1 MATVTVKNGNYGS
14 YLYIDYSFSKN
25 TSARTWSLSSSLKLV
40 IPSGTFGPWD
50 AFYAHS
56 ANLEGNG
63 IPALGSGTHTLDTW
77 STSGNYNANG
87 DAPSVNITWAFNV
100 RSSWAGYWEEY
111 GSITATGEAI
121 GPDGTPPT
129 GLAATLIDAGP
140 DWADISMSISSWG
153 SPSTSATRYIE
164 AAVLG
169 TSTYGNP
176 YKYKTATAVMSET
189 FHVDNTGG
197 GNLTITPNT
206 QYYVGGYAT
215 NQTRNARTV
224 GAAFTTLP
232 AVPIIN
238 ALDQGHGVIDVTV
251 THANEGSAL
260 SITEEYSIDDGAT
273 WTTITGGAFSLTLST
288 QTVLTVRRSSTA
300 GVSSGTVTVAPHFD
314 VAIYASVLNKSKLI
328 TKVYASKTSTDRQL
342 VSINS
347 VTGSEY
353 ATVPEENYVTLK
365 AMLAANGSVRQAI
378 MLNPQWSYLDVSLY
392 HKSSGGPMYALYY
405 HLRSSPTPGSTPD
418 SHALLV
424 AIPTTGS
431 FSDFVS
437 SCADYGVVVDPSYE
451 NAPTDVDVYLPIDA
465 AFGYPDVSKK
475 VAKIYASVAGKTK
488 LVFEDPS

>member
-25 TSARTWSLSSSLKLV
+25 TSARTWSLSASLNIV
-40 IPSGTFGPWD
+40 IPSGYTFGPWD
-50 AFYAHS
+50 NFYVHS

-63 IPALGSGTHTLDTW
+63 MPSWTGGTHTLDTW

-100 RSSWAGYWEEY
+100 RSSWGGYWEDY
-111 GSITATGEAI
+111 GSITATGESI

-129 GLAATLIDAGP
+129 GLTATLIEAGP

-169 TSTYGNP
+169 SSTYGNP

-189 FHVDNTGG
+189 FHVDNTGS
-197 GNLTITPNT
+197 GNLTIVPNT
-206 QYYVGGYAT
+206 QYRVGGYAN
-215 NQTRNARTV
+215 NQTRNASTV
-224 GAAFTTLP
+224 GATFTTLP

-260 SITEEYSIDDGAT
+260 SITEEYSIDGGTT

-300 GVSSGTVTVAPHFD
+300 GTSTGTVTVAPHFD

-328 TKVYASKTSTDRQL
+328 TKVYARGNAEALATISVNSGTAIEFINTDTYMSAFNAKENAAELIRRHPATSRIYARKYSTTAGGVTKYYCEIWAGDYNESLEVPLVQAGTGTTDPDVYSGDMNFTDLGIKVKFGDMSYGSAAHIRVDYTTTPTST
-342 VSINS
+342 
-347 VTGSEY
+347 TE
-353 ATVPEENYVTLK
+353 
-365 AMLAANGSVRQAI
+365 
-378 MLNPQWSYLDVSLY
+378 WS
-392 HKSSGGPMYALYY
+392 
-405 HLRSSPTPGSTPD
+405 R
-418 SHALLV
+418 
-424 AIPTTGS
+424 
-431 FSDFVS
+431 
-437 SCADYGVVVDPSYE
+437 
-451 NAPTDVDVYLPIDA
+451 
-465 AFGYPDVSKK
+465 K
-475 VAKIYASVAGKTK
+475 VKKIYASVAGKTK

>member
-25 TSARTWSLSSSLKLV
+25 TSARTWSLSASLNIV
-40 IPSGTFGPWD
+40 IPSGYTFGPWD
-50 AFYAHS
+50 NFYVHS

-63 IPALGSGTHTLDTW
+63 IPAWTGGTYTLDTW

-87 DAPSVNITWAFNV
+87 DAPSVSISWAFNV
-100 RSSWAGYWEEY
+100 RSSWGGYWEDY
-111 GSITATGEAI
+111 GSITATGESI

-129 GLAATLIDAGP
+129 GLTATLVEAGP

-206 QYYVGGYAT
+206 QYYVGGFAT

-260 SITEEYSIDDGAT
+260 SITEEYSIDGGTT

-288 QTVLTVRRSSTA
+288 QTVLTVRRSSTSGA
-300 GVSSGTVTVAPHFD
+300 SSDTVTATPSFTSAIYGSVLD
-314 VAIYASVLNKSKLI
+314 KTVEVKYIYASVNDVTKKI
-328 TKVYASKTSTDRQL
+328 KKVYAS
-342 VSINS
+342 V
-347 VTGSEY
+347 E
-353 ATVPEENYVTLK
+353 
-365 AMLAANGSVRQAI
+365 
-378 MLNPQWSYLDVSLY
+378 
-392 HKSSGGPMYALYY
+392 
-405 HLRSSPTPGSTPD
+405 
-418 SHALLV
+418 
-424 AIPTTGS
+424 
-431 FSDFVS
+431 
-437 SCADYGVVVDPSYE
+437 
-451 NAPTDVDVYLPIDA
+451 
-465 AFGYPDVSKK
+465 
-475 VAKIYASVAGKTK
+475 GKTT
-488 LVFEDPS
+488 LVFEDVS